1 MPGDAQGRDLRAHL
15 LLMPRDG
22 TREPTFCCRALRAG
36 LGESGGPLQV
46 CVPGLR
52 HPLGRV
58 SFTRG
63 CPFQEK
69 AFIAQYFIDYSYK
82 EYYSCCLS
90 CLWGGG

>member
-22 TREPTFCCRALRAG
+22 TREPTFCCRVLRAG
-36 LGESGGPLQV
+36 LGESGGPLEV
-46 CVPGLR
+46 GVPGLR

-69 AFIAQYFIDYSYK
+69 AFQVLQQIAWEFVGSSSLGIS
-82 EYYSCCLS
+82 
-90 CLWGGG
+90 